1 MTNETPKMDRLT
13 RGSGT
18 KRLVLAT
25 ASRAAGI
32 VPMLKA
38 AASAFLLVISANGCA
53 LTPPADH
60 ALPPTSQPSVPVAR
74 ELEKVS
80 LPPYVIEPPD
90 ILLVDALRVI
100 PKDPFRIQP
109 LDILYIE
116 AEGTPEDAPIRGPYP
131 VEPGGAV
138 DLGSMYGKVDVAG
151 KSLDEAADAV
161 TAHLERI
168 LRAPQ
173 VSLTLFQS
181 AGIQQISGEHL
192 VAMDGTINLGVYG
205 DVYVTGMTI
214 PQATEAI
221 REHLKQFVEDTLLS
235 VDVLIYNSKVYY
247 VITEGAG
254 LGDNMV
260 RLPITGNETVLD
272 AVSQIQGLSRVSS
285 KNIWIA
291 RPSPQTGCFQILP
304 VKWDDVVLG
313 GKAGTNYQILP
324 GDRVFVQE
332 DHLIAADA
340 LIAKIT
346 GPFERILGFSLL
358 GANTVQT
365 IQRFPGGFAQ

>member
-1 MTNETPKMDRLT
+1 MF
-13 RGSGT
+13 
-18 KRLVLAT
+18 
-25 ASRAAGI
+25 GI
-32 VPMLKA
+32 V
-38 AASAFLLVISANGCA
+38 ASGCA
-53 LTPPADH
+53 LSPPSDH
-60 ALPPTSQPSVPVAR
+60 VLPPIAQPAAPVAR

-80 LPPYVIEPPD
+80 LPLYVIEPPD
-90 ILLVDALRVI
+90 ILLIDALRVI

-109 LDILYIE
+109 LDVLYIE
-116 AEGTPEDAPIRGPYP
+116 VEGTQEDAPIQGPYP

-138 DLGSMYGKVDVAG
+138 DLGSLYGKVDVANL
-151 KSLDEAADAV
+151 SLDEAADAV
-161 TAHLERI
+161 TEHLERI

-173 VSLTLFQS
+173 VSLTLYQS

-192 VAMDGTINLGVYG
+192 VAMDGTINLGIYG
-205 DVYVTGMTI
+205 SVYVTGMTI
-214 PQATEAI
+214 KQATEAI

-235 VDVLIYNSKVYY
+235 VDILVYNSKVYY

-272 AVSQIQGLSRVSS
+272 AVSQVQGLSRVSS

-291 RPSPQTGCFQILP
+291 RPSPEAGCFQILP

-324 GDRVFVQE
+324 GDRVFVEE
-332 DHLIAADA
+332 DHLIATEAV
-340 LIAKIT
+340 LAKVI
-346 GPFERILGFSLL
+346 GPFERVLGFSLL
-358 GANTVQT
+358 GANTIQT
-365 IQRFPGGFAQ
+365 IQRFPGGFAN

>member
-1 MTNETPKMDRLT
+1 
-13 RGSGT
+13 
-18 KRLVLAT
+18 
-25 ASRAAGI
+25 
-32 VPMLKA
+32 
-38 AASAFLLVISANGCA
+38 
-53 LTPPADH
+53 
-60 ALPPTSQPSVPVAR
+60 
-74 ELEKVS
+74 
-80 LPPYVIEPPD
+80 
-90 ILLVDALRVI
+90 
-100 PKDPFRIQP
+100 
-109 LDILYIE
+109 
-116 AEGTPEDAPIRGPYP
+116 
-131 VEPGGAV
+131 
-138 DLGSMYGKVDVAG
+138 MYGKVDVAG
-151 KSLDEAADAV
+151 KTLDEAADAV

-313 GKAGTNYQILP
+313 GKAGTNYQIMP
-324 GDRVFVQE
+324 GDRVFVEE
-332 DHLIAADA
+332 DHLIAADS
-340 LIAKIT
+340 LLAKFT